1 MGFGAV
7 EDRRGGN
14 GAEFRK
20 WVFWGQFTE
29 CARRISGRRNKKNG
43 AIQRRICLLD
53 WPRASRRA
61 RAVAERNWLG
71 RIKERK
77 VVERIY
83 WAGIYYFPS
92 VA

>member
-1 MGFGAV
+1 MGVLGAV
-7 EDRRGGN
+7 YG
-14 GAEFRK
+14 
-20 WVFWGQFTE
+20 V
-29 CARRISGRRNKKNG
+29 
-43 AIQRRICLLD
+43 
-53 WPRASRRA
+53 RASYIGEEKQEKWCDSTAHLSPGLATCEQAGIA